1 MRLITTAVTAAALM
15 LAMSAPSFA
24 MAKMDGDAWLKM
36 IFHGK
41 PGAWMMDMKMPMAK
55 AKK

>member
-1 MRLITTAVTAAALM
+1 MRLITTAVTAAARM
-15 LAMSAPSFA
+15 LAMSASSFA

-41 PGAWMMDMKMPMAK
+41 PGCLEWDDVELWGECR
-55 AKK
+55 